1 MTADTSTPSDPPP
14 VPPRGASSHPAD
26 RQATTDVKQLKLLM
40 VFHWV
45 FTGLLAIGLL
55 MVVLHYLLMG
65 YIMDNPEMWNES
77 PGGPPPEEFFEI
89 FKYVYFV
96 MGAVVLLSGISNAL
110 SARFIHARKYRTFS
124 LIISGANC
132 LMFPFGTVLGVFT
145 FVVLLRD
152 SVARV
157 YAEAEG

>member
-1 MTADTSTPSDPPP
+1 MASESSLPNDPPP
-14 VPPRGASSHPAD
+14 VPSGHQASIDA
-26 RQATTDVKQLKLLM
+26 KQLKLLM

-45 FTGLLAIGLL
+45 FTGLLTIGLM

-65 YIMDNPEMWNES
+65 YIMDNPEMWEES
-77 PGGPPPEEFFEI
+77 QAGPPPEEFFAV
-89 FKYVYFV
+89 FKYVYLA
-96 MGAVVLLSGISNAL
+96 MGLIVLMSGLSNAL
-110 SARFIHARKYRTFS
+110 SARFIQARKHRTFS

-152 SVARV
+152 SVARIYDV
-157 YAEAEG
+157 EPGA